1 MDSVLHLI
9 GIARKAGRLEIGE
22 EPVGAAARARQA
34 RLILVAADAA
44 ENSARRAAHFA
55 EAGKTCVLR
64 LPYPKSVLGGM
75 VGRASCAMLALTDV
89 GLASALAGKLAGAD
103 PEQYGAAAAEL
114 AVRAEKTLQR
124 QKEQRRHEKNL
135 QTGKKK
141 PWAAPAEGSAAPA
154 RQGGGAPPQ
163 SRRPSRK
170 AWDAAVQGGSAR
182 TQAQAFPAP
191 GRGDRQ
197 EEDAMRRNGIR
208 EHWNEPGLF
217 Q

>member
-89 GLASALAGKLAGAD
+89 GLASALAGKLARLLAD
-103 PEQYGAAAAEL
+103 
-114 AVRAEKTLQR
+114 R
-124 QKEQRRHEKNL
+124 
-135 QTGKKK
+135 
-141 PWAAPAEGSAAPA
+141 
-154 RQGGGAPPQ
+154 
-163 SRRPSRK
+163 
-170 AWDAAVQGGSAR
+170 
-182 TQAQAFPAP
+182 
-191 GRGDRQ
+191 
-197 EEDAMRRNGIR
+197 
-208 EHWNEPGLF
+208 EPGVLLCPLAALHDRLTEG
-217 Q
+217 

>member
-124 QKEQRRHEKNL
+124 QKEQRRHEKKL
-135 QTGKKK
+135 QKGEKK
-141 PWAAPAEGSAAPA
+141 PWAAPPA
-154 RQGGGAPPQ
+154 RKESPPE
-163 SRRPSRK
+163 
-170 AWDAAVQGGSAR
+170 
-182 TQAQAFPAP
+182 PAGKRALP
-191 GRGDRQ
+191 RGRLTVKKKT
-197 EEDAMRRNGIR
+197 
-208 EHWNEPGLF
+208 P
-217 Q
+217 

>member
-141 PWAAPAEGSAAPA
+141 PWAAPPKEAPHPPGRAEEHRRKAGAHAARPGTPPSKAEAPA
-154 RQGGGAPPQ
+154 PKPKRSLP
-163 SRRPSRK
+163 
-170 AWDAAVQGGSAR
+170 
-182 TQAQAFPAP
+182 
-191 GRGDRQ
+191 RGVVTVKKKT
-197 EEDAMRRNGIR
+197 
-208 EHWNEPGLF
+208 P
-217 Q
+217 

>member
-1 MDSVLHLI
+1 MDNTLHLL
-9 GIARKAGRLEIGE
+9 GIAQKAGRLEVGE

-34 RLILVAADAA
+34 RVILLACDAA
-44 ENSARRAAHFA
+44 ANTARRAGHFG
-55 EAGKTCVLR
+55 EAGNVLW
-64 LPYPKSVLGGM
+64 LTVPYTKAELGGA

-141 PWAAPAEGSAAPA
+141 PWAAPPKEAPHPPGRAEEHRRRAGAQAARPGTPPSKAEAPA
-154 RQGGGAPPQ
+154 PKPKRSLP
-163 SRRPSRK
+163 
-170 AWDAAVQGGSAR
+170 
-182 TQAQAFPAP
+182 
-191 GRGDRQ
+191 RGVVTVKKKT
-197 EEDAMRRNGIR
+197 
-208 EHWNEPGLF
+208 P
-217 Q
+217 